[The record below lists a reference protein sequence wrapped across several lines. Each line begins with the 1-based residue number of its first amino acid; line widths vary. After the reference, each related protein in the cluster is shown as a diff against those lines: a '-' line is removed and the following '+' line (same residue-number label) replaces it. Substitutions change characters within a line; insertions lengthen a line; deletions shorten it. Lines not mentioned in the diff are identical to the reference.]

1 MVVVPGRRGDYTPA
15 RAKLLLL
22 LLLPRML
29 PQLARPSGGAHSAA
43 SVSRCSR
50 RAYSVHSHGYY
61 AFPQRNS
68 QTTPSPP
75 DGHLQQRPCTA
86 VAARMLCIQVMN
98 IVGGKS

>member
-15 RAKLLLL
+15 RAKLLLLL

-68 QTTPSPP
+68 QTTPALQTDTCSR
-75 DGHLQQRPCTA
+75 GHAQRWPLECYA
-86 VAARMLCIQVMN
+86 Y
-98 IVGGKS
+98 KS